1 MHLKVSLNI
10 SKKVALILLAIL
22 ILAGAETV
30 FYIRQSNKNPLPSN
44 IKNQVSYKVIYPS
57 ETKKIN
63 TSSYNYQKDKKI
75 LSFNLQKNNNS
86 IVFTEQPAPDNLGS
100 GKDVYYPALGIHP
113 YAQFKIGLGNVAL
126 TKFWQSSTLKPEG
139 QSGVLASSGTFLI
152 AHSEK
157 SLTNAEWKNLF
168 ESLKIT
174 K

>member
-75 LSFNLQKNNNS
+75 RRR
-86 IVFTEQPAPDNLGS
+86 
-100 GKDVYYPALGIHP
+100 
-113 YAQFKIGLGNVAL
+113 
-126 TKFWQSSTLKPEG
+126 
-139 QSGVLASSGTFLI
+139 
-152 AHSEK
+152 
-157 SLTNAEWKNLF
+157 
-168 ESLKIT
+168 IT
-174 K
+174 